1 MLLNPQQSSR
11 HAGPKLLYRNRRAFV
26 TDWQCRATTFH
37 RVGTAHAFLNRL
49 VKGFWKLVGR
59 EEKTELKVG
68 DDIRLSDTQKA
79 AIAANVKRL
88 RSTSSYSSALANIL
102 KCEHIKQ
109 RSYGTLVALA

>member
-1 MLLNPQQSSR
+1 M
-11 HAGPKLLYRNRRAFV
+11 
-26 TDWQCRATTFH
+26 
-37 RVGTAHAFLNRL
+37 
-49 VKGFWKLVGR
+49 KGFWKLVGR
-59 EEKTELKVG
+59 EKTKLKVG

-102 KCEHIKQ
+102 KYEHIKQ